1 MSDPLTALSICVA
14 GGMGAALRLILDGLI
29 RARVKSTYPVGTTV
43 INVTGSFLLGLVT
56 GLATSQLVPNQ
67 WQLVLGTGFL
77 GGYTTF
83 STASFETVRLIEDRR
98 YVAAAF
104 NGLGMLLICTAAA
117 AFGFAAA
124 LLITP

>member
-1 MSDPLTALSICVA
+1 MSGPLTALSICVA
-14 GGMGAALRLILDGLI
+14 GGMGAALRLVLDGLI

-43 INVTGSFLLGLVT
+43 INVTGSLLLGLVT
-56 GLATSQLVPNQ
+56 GLATSQLVSHQ
-67 WQLVLGTGFL
+67 WQLVVGTGFL

-117 AFGFAAA
+117 AVGFAAA
-124 LLITP
+124 LLVT